1 MKSFLQY
8 SKEVEKQEFIRQMNH
23 FYEMA
28 NKSRE
33 TAESLK
39 AIGDNDGYLTF
50 MAKEYHQR
58 TQGDILKKALG
69 EQ

>member
-1 MKSFLQY
+1 MISFLQY
-8 SKEVEKQEFIRQMNH
+8 SKQKEREEFIRQMNR

-28 NKSRE
+28 NTSRK

-69 EQ
+69 E

>member
-1 MKSFLQY
+1 
-8 SKEVEKQEFIRQMNH
+8 
-23 FYEMA
+23 MA